1 MNTVSFVQRFFGLCF
16 FYSVIEFF
24 MNSVYFCCIACHQI
38 SSLKE
43 VKVVCGYVVQEHNDR
58 KKSEFNAIH
67 ILNRKTELLL
77 STFERP
83 NWDEYF
89 MLQAELAKLR
99 SNCVT
104 RQVGAVIVRNHRQLA
119 TGYNGTPPGIKNCF
133 DGGCKRCQL
142 RMEGKIESGASLD
155 RCLCN
160 HAEAN
165 AIMHCAILGIE
176 AGIEGAVL
184 YTTFVPCLECTKM
197 AITIG
202 IRKFVCLDSYPET
215 DFDLLKEAG
224 VEVIQLDKSKIAKW
238 AQELVNKYNSG

>member
-1 MNTVSFVQRFFGLCF
+1 MSDTF
-16 FYSVIEFF
+16 
-24 MNSVYFCCIACHQI
+24 
-38 SSLKE
+38 
-43 VKVVCGYVVQEHNDR
+43 DR
-58 KKSEFNAIH
+58 PDWN
-67 ILNRKTELLL
+67 
-77 STFERP
+77 
-83 NWDEYF
+83 EYF

-99 SNCVT
+99 SNCMT

-133 DGGCKRCQL
+133 EGGCKRCQL

-176 AGIEGAVL
+176 AGTEGAIL

-202 IRKFVCLDSYPET
+202 IRKFVCLDAYPET
-215 DFDLLKEAG
+215 DYDLLEEAG
-224 VEVIQLDKSKIAKW
+224 VEVVSLDKSKITKW
-238 AQELVNKYNSG
+238 AKALVDKYENSE

>member
-1 MNTVSFVQRFFGLCF
+1 M
-16 FYSVIEFF
+16 
-24 MNSVYFCCIACHQI
+24 
-38 SSLKE
+38 
-43 VKVVCGYVVQEHNDR
+43 D
-58 KKSEFNAIH
+58 
-67 ILNRKTELLL
+67 
-77 STFERP
+77 TFERP

-99 SNCVT
+99 SNCIT

-133 DGGCKRCQL
+133 DGGCTRCQ
-142 RMEGKIESGASLD
+142 RRINGEIKSGESLD

-176 AGIEGAVL
+176 AGMSGTIL

-202 IRKFVCLDSYPET
+202 IKKFVCLDEYPET
-215 DFDLLKEAG
+215 DYDLIRDAGITITHLK
-224 VEVIQLDKSKIAKW
+224 QDKISKW
-238 AQELVNKYNSG
+238 AKLLVSKYENVV